1 MDMPVKKELSVI
13 VKVPFSC
20 HLPIGYFS
28 CPPSYVF
35 AISVEPVEIV
45 GFGVRLVLNFVT
57 ETRAV
62 RSSLQSFERYSGYLL
77 GDTDDRVQ
85 RVQVPIFRVLGV
97 LRIVDTFDPD
107 AKGSANRD
115 NRAEPSRPN
124 RAKTPK
130 ARFCCWVNDVKLH
143 CLKIIDVTMTSSYF
157 R

>member
-1 MDMPVKKELSVI
+1 M
-13 VKVPFSC
+13 
-20 HLPIGYFS
+20 
-28 CPPSYVF
+28 F

-97 LRIVDTFDPD
+97 LRIVDTFGFGYINVKLPTLLE
-107 AKGSANRD
+107 D
-115 NRAEPSRPN
+115 NRRN
-124 RAKTPK
+124 
-130 ARFCCWVNDVKLH
+130 NDVIL
-143 CLKIIDVTMTSSYF
+143 F
-157 R
+157 

>member
-1 MDMPVKKELSVI
+1 M
-13 VKVPFSC
+13 
-20 HLPIGYFS
+20 
-28 CPPSYVF
+28 F
-35 AISVEPVEIV
+35 AISVEPVQIV

-97 LRIVDTFDPD
+97 LRIVDTVDTFDPD
-107 AKGSANRD
+107 AKGSASRD

-124 RAKTPK
+124 RAK
-130 ARFCCWVNDVKLH
+130 R
-143 CLKIIDVTMTSSYF
+143 KILLLG
-157 R
+157 